1 MNRRH
6 FLTKSSLTTAGLTL
20 LPSGIVRA
28 QSGPNSKLN
37 IALIGASGRGNA
49 HHGWIAQEN
58 VVALCDVDDEH
69 LAHGLK
75 RFPKAKTYKDWR
87 KCLDHKGLDAIVIA
101 TPDHHHA
108 FISNWALNRDLH
120 IYCEKPLAITIEEAR
135 TVRANWLTKKGK
147 LATQVGTQMH
157 AQPNYAR
164 MKEMILDGA
173 IGQLQHVIGWGN
185 RKLPRSGYLKA
196 EGQPPANLDWDLWLG
211 PASDHPYNPDYFSGG
226 DGGSNCLKWNMYRD
240 FGVGQMGD
248 MGSHFMDLLW
258 NGADCT
264 FPTSAKATGEASNPE
279 VNPVKLE
286 AHFEHPAN
294 DWRGPIRLS
303 WYQGG
308 ALPRM
313 PHRGLNADTIGHGAM
328 FKGDKG
334 FIIAD
339 YQNRMLIPNA
349 RDGDLSYYTPRKKE
363 QQLPAIGAFHQNW
376 LDACKDPSKPT
387 CCDFE
392 YSSQYIEQMILGLIA
407 HQVGEEL
414 SYDGKS
420 GRITNHTDA
429 NALLGRAYRKGWTLN
444 G

>member
-6 FLTKSSLTTAGLTL
+6 FLAKSSLTTAGLTL
-20 LPSGIVRA
+20 LPSGILRA
-28 QSGPNSKLN
+28 QNGPNSKLN

-58 VVALCDVDDEH
+58 VVALCDIDDEH

-196 EGQPPANLDWDLWLG
+196 EGKPPANLDWDLWLG

-264 FPTSAKATGEASNPE
+264 FPTSAKATGEDFNPE

-313 PHRGLNADTIGHGAM
+313 PYKGLDADAIGHGAM

-376 LDACKDPSKPT
+376 LDACKDPSKST

-414 SYDGKS
+414 TYDGKT
-420 GRITNHTDA
+420 GKTNNAKA
-429 NALLGRAYRKGWTLN
+429 NALLGRAYRKGWALN

>member
-28 QSGPNSKLN
+28 QNGPNSKLN

-58 VVALCDVDDEH
+58 VVALCDIDDEH

-196 EGQPPANLDWDLWLG
+196 EGKPPANLDWDLWLG

-264 FPTSAKATGEASNPE
+264 FPTLAKATGEDFNPE

-313 PHRGLNADTIGHGAM
+313 PHHGLNADAIGHGAM
-328 FKGDKG
+328 FRGDKG

-376 LDACKDPSKPT
+376 LDACKDPSKST

-414 SYDGKS
+414 TYDGKT
-420 GRITNHTDA
+420 GKTNNAKA

>member
-20 LPSGIVRA
+20 LPSGIIRA
-28 QSGPNSKLN
+28 QNGPNSKLN

-196 EGQPPANLDWDLWLG
+196 EGKPPANLDWDLWLG

-258 NGADCT
+258 NGAGCT
-264 FPTSAKATGEASNPE
+264 FPTSAKATGEDFNPE

-313 PHRGLNADTIGHGAM
+313 PYKGLDAETIGHGAM

-376 LDACKDPSKPT
+376 LDACKDPSKST

-414 SYDGKS
+414 TYDGKT
-420 GRITNHTDA
+420 GKTNNEKA

>member
-28 QSGPNSKLN
+28 QNGPNSKLN

-58 VVALCDVDDEH
+58 VVALCDIDDEH

-196 EGQPPANLDWDLWLG
+196 EGKPPANLDWDLWLG

-264 FPTSAKATGEASNPE
+264 FPTSAKATGEDFNPE

-313 PHRGLNADTIGHGAM
+313 PHHGLNADAIGHGAM
-328 FKGDKG
+328 FRGDKG

-376 LDACKDPSKPT
+376 LDACKDPSKST

-414 SYDGKS
+414 TYDGKT
-420 GRITNHTDA
+420 GKTNNAKA